1 MKSLTELINQIDIH
15 DKAYYNDGKPT
26 ISDQEYDGLRDSLA
40 SAILDF
46 AAIKQTKADE
56 EIYARAQK
64 TLKRIGAPPPEH
76 GDWPKYT
83 HEIMMDSLNK
93 VTSPLGL
100 REWIKK
106 CGVSDSVELLESE
119 KLDGMSISLKY
130 ENGKLFSAASRGN
143 GDVGENIT
151 ANVSL
156 MDVPRVL
163 NEKFSGHIRG
173 EIVLLKS
180 IWKKHLSHMANTR
193 NATSIAKR
201 HDGEDCQHLTIIAY
215 TIEGKEFKKES
226 EAYEYIKKLGFK
238 IPNYQVGTIKN
249 AEIMWQEYMDK
260 TRDTLD
266 YDIDGLV
273 IVINDRAMRFALG
286 NEGRGPKGSIAF
298 KFEAP
303 EARTKI
309 TDIICQVGD
318 TGIITPVA
326 EFEEVELL
334 GAKIKRA
341 SLHNFS
347 LVKELG
353 VNIGAEVLIERC
365 NDVIPG
371 LKEVTIPNNGYFPI
385 PENCPACGTKTVR
398 VGEYVR
404 CPNKQ
409 TCPPQVIGRINK
421 WIKEL
426 NILEWGE
433 SILTKLIEAGKVKD
447 ISDIYRLTA
456 SDIVGL
462 ERMGDKGAANLLKE
476 LDKYRAVTLENFVGG
491 LCIDGVATSTVKSV
505 IDQGHDSLDKI
516 YALSQHQLEQV
527 PGFGEKRAKALF
539 DGLKENKGRIDDI
552 LKAGVTIKA
561 RVKGVLTG
569 KKIAITG
576 TLSTPRKQLQNL
588 IIAAGGEVEKS
599 VGKTTTHLLIDD
611 VESTSSKA
619 QAAKKLGTKLLSESD
634 FLAMIGK

>member
-1 MKSLTELINQIDIH
+1 MKLTELITQIDKH
-15 DKAYYNDGKPT
+15 DTAYYNEGKPT

-40 SAILDF
+40 TAILDF
-46 AAIKQTKADE
+46 AAIKQTPADE
-56 EIYARAQK
+56 EVYARAQK
-64 TLKRIGAPPPEH
+64 TLMRIGAPPPEH
-76 GDWPKYT
+76 GDWPKHT
-83 HEIMMDSLNK
+83 HDVPMFSLNK
-93 VTSPLGL
+93 VNTPAELI
-100 REWIKK
+100 EWYKK
-106 CGVSDSVELLESE
+106 CGRPVEILKTE
-119 KLDGMSISLKY
+119 KIDGMSISLIY
-130 ENGKLFSAASRGN
+130 QNGKLFSASTRGS

-156 MDVPRVL
+156 MDVPRIL
-163 NEKFSGHIRG
+163 NEEFSGHIRG

-180 IWKKHLSHMANTR
+180 TWKKHLSHMANTR

-201 HDGEDCQHLTIIAY
+201 HDGEDCQHLTVIAY

-238 IPNYQVGTIKN
+238 IPNYRIGTI
-249 AEIMWQEYMDK
+249 EDGTVMWQEYMDK

-273 IVINDRAMRFALG
+273 IIINDRATRFTLG

-303 EARTKI
+303 EARSKV
-309 TDIICQVGD
+309 TDIISQVGD

-326 EFEEVELL
+326 EFEEVELV
-334 GAKIKRA
+334 GVKIKRA

-347 LVKELG
+347 WVKELG
-353 VNIGAEVLIERC
+353 INIGAEIMVSRR
-365 NDVIPG
+365 NDVIPYIE
-371 LKEVTIPNNGYFPI
+371 EVITPHNGYFQI
-385 PENCPACGTKTVR
+385 PEHCPACGTKTVR

-409 TCPPQVIGRINK
+409 TCPQQVIGRLNK
-421 WIKEL
+421 WVNEL

-433 SILTKLIEAGKVKD
+433 SVLTKLIESGKVKD
-447 ISDIYRLTA
+447 IADIYRLTA
-456 SDIVGL
+456 DDITSL
-462 ERMGDKGAANLLKE
+462 DRMGDKGAANLLKE

-505 IDQGHDSLDKI
+505 IDQGHDSLEKLCT
-516 YALSQHQLEQV
+516 LSQAQLERV

-539 DGLKENKGRIDDI
+539 EGLKENKGRMDDI
-552 LKAGVTIKA
+552 LSAGVTIKA

-569 KKIAITG
+569 KKLAITG
-576 TLSTPRKQLQNL
+576 TLSTPRKQIQNL
-588 IIAAGGEVEKS
+588 IIEAGGEVEKS
-599 VGKTTTHLLIDD
+599 VGKKTTHLIIDD

-619 QAAKKLGTKLLSESD
+619 IAAKKLGIKLISEAE
-634 FLAMIGK
+634 FLTMIGKN